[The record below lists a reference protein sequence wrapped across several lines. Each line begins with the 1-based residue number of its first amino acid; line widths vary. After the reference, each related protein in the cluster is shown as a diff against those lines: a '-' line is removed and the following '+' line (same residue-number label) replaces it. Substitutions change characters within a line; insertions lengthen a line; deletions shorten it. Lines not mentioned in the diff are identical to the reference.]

1 MLDFLRTRLQQGFQ
15 TSSFPEGWA
24 EFPERFRGRPAL
36 DAERCPEG
44 CRECAVSSPSAFIR
58 LRGDGAPEGDVGA
71 CLFSPEETAACPHGA
86 VWFTP
91 DHQMASATRDGLVSA
106 NGGGAPRP
114 AGGGECGPPP
124 SPALAPLARPRRVQ
138 DH

>member
-24 EFPERFRGRPAL
+24 EFPERFRGRPSL

-44 CRECAVSSPSAFIR
+44 CRECAASSPSAFIR
-58 LRGDGAPEGDVGA
+58 LRGDGAPEVDVGA
-71 CLFSPEETAACPHGA
+71 CLFSPEEAAACPHGA
-86 VWFTP
+86 VWFTR

-106 NGGGAPRP
+106 NGGVT
-114 AGGGECGPPP
+114 
-124 SPALAPLARPRRVQ
+124 LARALDEKSRRLFGRSLRLRSVAAGSCN
-138 DH
+138 